1 MTTTDLAVLGSATY
15 SARVTPLRSG
25 GRVDMEVT
33 PLDADAPRAF
43 ADHDILDQ
51 LRRFFSALEH
61 EAHSHKGD
69 PVATGQALARLE
81 ALLADVRSVRDSLK
95 ALTAS
100 ALAENKVR
108 RLTIAGVTT
117 IEGTTEV
124 KRTDWQHFD
133 LLSSIMSRSSLRL
146 IDVETGEVLTADK
159 SSELLL
165 GFLRPDWKMT
175 PLKDLGID
183 PDDYCT
189 VETDD
194 DGKPVR
200 TPAVRMVDNLARRS
214 QVTK

>member
-51 LRRFFSALEH
+51 LRRFFSALEQ

-146 IDVETGEVLTADK
+146 INVETGEVLTADK

-183 PDDYCT
+183 PDDFCH